1 MRARAGRCGGASGDT
16 RAARV
21 LRRACLAVSLVLA
34 PLPWPATAAGE
45 VPADRPEH
53 GRVPERT
60 IAAECF
66 ARARLTQQIRLN
78 PGVYN
83 AQAQVA
89 TPLSV
94 ELPIAAD
101 PGIYADC
108 MQRHGLA
115 REVAEA
121 AYFDARDR
129 CRAQARRV
137 HIGDGLQAGRIGG
150 QDRAAYDA
158 CMRDALGTL
167 EVEVEIPAP

>member
-1 MRARAGRCGGASGDT
+1 MLAALPWLVAAAGGVDADPGEPGRARA
-16 RAARV
+16 RA
-21 LRRACLAVSLVLA
+21 L
-34 PLPWPATAAGE
+34 
-45 VPADRPEH
+45 
-53 GRVPERT
+53 
-60 IAAECF
+60 AAECF
-66 ARARLTQQIRLN
+66 AKARLTQQIRLN

-94 ELPIAAD
+94 ELPIAPD
-101 PGIYADC
+101 PGVYADC

-137 HIGDGLQAGRIGG
+137 RIGDGLAAGRIGG
-150 QDRAAYDA
+150 HDRAAYDA